1 MLFTTI
7 SEVKYPKYQLHT
19 ITCCD
24 TIPYKFNVKTVHIF
38 KTVYKFLSSLTSFK
52 MLGLNITLA
61 EEIAQKAKIFVQAV
75 TCNGKLSQ
83 DYLPAGLHLL
93 KILNQSHQ
101 CHFHQMQ
108 IHLLR
113 TKTCFFTVLR
123 LAELKI
129 EFYG

>member
-1 MLFTTI
+1 
-7 SEVKYPKYQLHT
+7 
-19 ITCCD
+19 
-24 TIPYKFNVKTVHIF
+24 
-38 KTVYKFLSSLTSFK
+38 

-61 EEIAQKAKIFVQAV
+61 EKIAQKAKIFVQAV

-83 DYLPAGLHLL
+83 NYLPARVHLL
-93 KILNQSHQ
+93 NILNQSHH